1 MNIFKKEMK
10 ANITSLIIWCC
21 AQVFIIYA
29 GMMKYQG
36 FIDSHV
42 DMSKLMAGFP
52 KEIMVIFGVG
62 SSIDL
67 TNVAGFYSVFF
78 LYFMLL
84 AAVHAI
90 MFGAVAVSREERD
103 HCADF
108 LYAKPIRRFQVIMPK
123 LIAGVISILIFN
135 MVTFGASVFFISL
148 HNNGDGM
155 FNQVSLTMLALFILQ
170 LFFLALG
177 AMFGAVLKNTKLAT
191 SVSGAFILGFFLIS
205 VAVDLYDKLTFLKI
219 FTPFKYFEGSTLMLD
234 EQLSFTSAAILLIV
248 SVIFFVL
255 TFFAFNR
262 RDLKT

>member
-1 MNIFKKEMK
+1 MNVFKKEMK
-10 ANITSLIIWCC
+10 ANVTSLIIWCC

-36 FIDSHV
+36 FADSNV

-52 KEIMVIFGVG
+52 KEIMLIFGVG
-62 SSIDL
+62 SVDL
-67 TNVAGFYSVFF
+67 TKVAGFYSVFF

-84 AAVHAI
+84 AAIHAV

-108 LYAKPIRRFQVIMPK
+108 LYTKPIRRFQIIMPK
-123 LIAGVISILIFN
+123 LIAGVINILIFN

-148 HNNGDGM
+148 HNNGDGL
-155 FNQVSLTMLALFILQ
+155 FSQVSVTMLALFILQ

-191 SVSGAFILGFFLIS
+191 SVSGACILGFFLVS
-205 VAVDLYDKLTFLKI
+205 VAVDLYDKLAFLEI
-219 FTPFKYFEGSTLMLD
+219 ITPFKYFEGSTLMID
-234 EQLSFTSAAILLIV
+234 EQLSFPSAVILLIV
-248 SVIFFVL
+248 SLILFTL
-255 TFFAFNR
+255 TFFAFNK

>member
-1 MNIFKKEMK
+1 MNVFKKEMK
-10 ANITSLIIWCC
+10 ANVTSLIIWCC

-36 FIDSHV
+36 FADSHV

-52 KEIMVIFGVG
+52 KEIMIIFGVG
-62 SSIDL
+62 SVDL
-67 TNVAGFYSVFF
+67 TKVAGFYSVFF

-84 AAVHAI
+84 AAIHAV

-108 LYAKPIRRFQVIMPK
+108 LYTKPIRRFQIIMPK
-123 LIAGVISILIFN
+123 LVAGVINILIFN

-148 HNNGDGM
+148 HNDGDGL
-155 FNQVSLTMLALFILQ
+155 FSQVSVTMLALFILQ

-177 AMFGAVLKNTKLAT
+177 AMLGAVLKNTKLAT
-191 SVSGAFILGFFLIS
+191 AVSGACILGFFLVS
-205 VAVDLYDKLTFLKI
+205 VAIDLYDKLAFLEI
-219 FTPFKYFEGSTLMLD
+219 ITPFKYFEGSTLMLD
-234 EQLSFTSAAILLIV
+234 EQLSFTSAVILLIV
-248 SVIFFVL
+248 SLVFFTL
-255 TFFAFNR
+255 TFFAFNK

>member
-1 MNIFKKEMK
+1 MNVFKKEMK
-10 ANITSLIIWCC
+10 ANVTSLIIWCC

-52 KEIMVIFGVG
+52 KEIMLIFGVG
-62 SSIDL
+62 SVDL
-67 TNVAGFYSVFF
+67 TKVAGYYSVFF

-84 AAVHAI
+84 AAIHAV

-108 LYAKPIRRFQVIMPK
+108 LYTKPIRRFQVIMPK
-123 LIAGVISILIFN
+123 LIAGVLNILIFN

-148 HNNGDGM
+148 HNDGDGM
-155 FNQVSLTMLALFILQ
+155 FNQVSITMLALFILQ
-170 LFFLALG
+170 LFFLSLG
-177 AMFGAVLKNTKLAT
+177 VMLGAVLKNTKLAT
-191 SVSGAFILGFFLIS
+191 SISGACILGFFLVS
-205 VAVDLYDKLTFLKI
+205 VAVDLYDKLEFLKI

-234 EQLSFTSAAILLIV
+234 EQLSFTSAVILLIV
-248 SVIFFVL
+248 SMVLFTL
-255 TFFAFNR
+255 TFFAFNK